1 MRYFPIFLD
10 VRDQIVV
17 LVGAGSVAERK
28 ARQLIKCGALVRVVA
43 RELNRQFESWK
54 SSEVV
59 VHLAEEY
66 SDHVL
71 QGARL
76 VFAATSDDALNRQV
90 FGDAE
95 RRCIPVNVVDDKRF
109 CRFISPAVIDRS
121 PVQVAIST
129 GGSSPVLARRIRAWV
144 EALLPMGIGQVAE
157 AAGDVRRLVK
167 ETIRRDQRRTLWEQW
182 MSDGQIRAWSLLNR
196 SEVKQQLQREIKNSV
211 QNSDVV
217 EARLGKVFLV
227 GAGPGRADLLTLR
240 AIHVLGQADVILHDR
255 LVSEEVL
262 ALARRDADRIDVGKR
277 AGGRHPGHEHR
288 KQQDIHEL
296 MLREVAKGRTV
307 VRLKGGDSFV
317 FGRGGEEL
325 EFLHGHGIAYEVV
338 PGITAALGCA
348 AYAGIP
354 LTHRDHAHTLTF
366 VTGHFSAEQQAATR
380 TGMGGVDWAAITGT
394 GKTVAV
400 YMGIRQAKSLRAD
413 LMRSGVDAEL
423 PVALIVNGS
432 LDDQKVL
439 HGTIRSLHQ
448 LSVQVGD
455 DAPGLL
461 IIGQVAALGSTLA
474 WFGRSAALKSAA

>member
-1 MRYFPIFLD
+1 MRYFPIFMDL
-10 VRDQIVV
+10 RDQIVV
-17 LVGAGSVAERK
+17 LVGAGGVAERK
-28 ARQLIKCGALVRVVA
+28 ARQLIECGALVRVVA
-43 RELNRQFESWK
+43 GELNRQFESWK
-54 SSEVV
+54 SSGAV

-66 SDHVL
+66 SDQVL

-95 RRCIPVNVVDDKRF
+95 RRSIPANVVDDKRL
-109 CRFISPAVIDRS
+109 CRFISPAVVDRS
-121 PVQVAIST
+121 PIQVAIST
-129 GGSSPVLARRIRAWV
+129 GGSSPVLARRIRAWI
-144 EALLPMGIGQVAE
+144 EELLPMGIGQVAQ

-167 ETIRRDQRRTLWEQW
+167 KLIPREQRRTLWERL
-182 MSDGQIRAWSLLNR
+182 MGDGQVRAWSLLNT
-196 SEVKQQLQREIKNSV
+196 SEVKQQLQREIRNSIL
-211 QNSDVV
+211 NSEAV
-217 EARLGKVFLV
+217 EARPGKVFLV

-240 AIHVLGQADVILHDR
+240 ALHVMGQADVILHDR

-262 ALARRDADRIDVGKR
+262 GLARRDADRIDVGKR
-277 AGGRHPGHEHR
+277 AGKRHASHEHR
-288 KQQDIHEL
+288 EQQDINDL

-325 EFLHGHGIAYEVV
+325 EFLHAHGIAYEVV

-366 VTGHFSAEQQAATR
+366 VTGHFSAQEQAGAR
-380 TGMGGVDWAAITGT
+380 TSIGGVDWAAIAGA
-394 GKTVAV
+394 GKTAAV
-400 YMGIRQAKSLRAD
+400 YMGVRQAKSLCAD
-413 LMRSGVDAEL
+413 LLRSGVDAEL
-423 PVALIVNGS
+423 PVAVVVNGS
-432 LDDQKVL
+432 LESQKVL
-439 HGTIRSLHQ
+439 HGTIRTLHQ
-448 LSVQVGD
+448 LSAQVGD